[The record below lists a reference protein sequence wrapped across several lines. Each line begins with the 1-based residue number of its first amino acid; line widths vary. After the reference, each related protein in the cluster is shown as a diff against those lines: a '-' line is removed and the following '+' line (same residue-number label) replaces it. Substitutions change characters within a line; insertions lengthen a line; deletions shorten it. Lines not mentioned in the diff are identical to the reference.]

1 MKIRA
6 LGAVLVYADGPT
18 DMTVAFRNF
27 AISPNNMPPF

>member
-6 LGAVLVYADGPT
+6 LGAMLFCPGGPT

-27 AISPNNMPPF
+27 AMAPNNMPPF